1 MKEISDNAIKVSPD
15 GCDLKFL
22 IKKGQIAVD
31 KPDQRV
37 TRFTKNDRLDVMIQ
51 ECNLEKRKVSLS
63 IKMLEEEENKT
74 AIKKY
79 GSVDSGKSLPF
90 ADLPSALKKKKNI
103 KEK

>member
-1 MKEISDNAIKVSPD
+1 
-15 GCDLKFL
+15 
-22 IKKGQIAVD
+22 
-31 KPDQRV
+31 
-37 TRFTKNDRLDVMIQ
+37 MIQ
-51 ECNLEKRKVSLS
+51 ECSLEKRKISLS

-90 ADLPSALKKKKNI
+90 ADLPSALKNK